1 MHSIQ
6 YTPEDSLVF
15 GGNFLHSYG
24 VPAQL
29 RVREIEITTHVP
41 KKFRFP
47 YFCKLCWYVADH
59 FLHALKAKEEFPPRV
74 LASIYALANFLVGE
88 ARVMERSA
96 GRGAGAEA
104 AKKEARDQVP
114 GEKVRD
120 ASALARELRWRV
132 NLALNGESGDEGGSG
147 ASNSNGGISK
157 EKGVKRRLSE
167 TPDAEGFGLSV
178 RFRNFRPKVW
188 DAQESSSKEESM
200 ELLSSH
206 GPPEGEGIEWTK
218 HWLGENTILKEEDG
232 DGMAVDGEN
241 MRAKVRKVDSVLSR
255 VRRTPVGLERQHII
269 RKVEYWE
276 WNA

>member
-1 MHSIQ
+1 M
-6 YTPEDSLVF
+6 YTININNIN
-15 GGNFLHSYG
+15 G
-24 VPAQL
+24 
-29 RVREIEITTHVP
+29 TH
-41 KKFRFP
+41 
-47 YFCKLCWYVADH
+47 DN
-59 FLHALKAKEEFPPRV
+59 
-74 LASIYALANFLVGE
+74 IYLG
-88 ARVMERSA
+88 SA
-96 GRGAGAEA
+96 GTSRIISCMPSRQKKNFHHESLPPYSPLRTSSSERHASWNDRRVEVQAQRRQRKRRGE
-104 AKKEARDQVP
+104 QVP

-147 ASNSNGGISK
+147 GSNSNGGISK
-157 EKGVKRRLSE
+157 GKGVKRRLSE
-167 TPDAEGFGLSV
+167 TPDAEGFGLSA

-188 DAQESSSKEESM
+188 DAQESLSKEESM

-218 HWLGENTILKEEDG
+218 HWLGENTVLKEEDG

-241 MRAKVRKVDSVLSR
+241 MRAKVRKVHSVLSR

-276 WNA
+276 WNT